1 MNFITPE
8 EVGFASQRLARIK
21 TKMQRY
27 VDEQKL
33 AGISTLITRRGNVVH
48 FEQVGMADV
57 EAGTPIAADTIFRIY
72 SMTKPITSVAVL
84 MLLEEGC
91 FRLNDPVA
99 AYLPIFKDVKV
110 LDKIDG
116 SGAWLVDPVRPMT
129 IRDLLTHTAGLSYGF
144 EENFYLDQ
152 LYLQQVWH
160 PVETN
165 PQLTLAEWIGAIA
178 QLPLAYHL
186 VLLWLFVVE
195 L

>member
-57 EAGTPIAADTIFRIY
+57 EAGTPMAADTIFRIY

-91 FRLNDPVA
+91 FRLSDPVA
-99 AYLPIFKDVKV
+99 DYLPIFK
-110 LDKIDG
+110 
-116 SGAWLVDPVRPMT
+116 T
-129 IRDLLTHTAGLSYGF
+129 LL
-144 EENFYLDQ
+144 N
-152 LYLQQVWH
+152 
-160 PVETN
+160 
-165 PQLTLAEWIGAIA
+165 
-178 QLPLAYHL
+178 
-186 VLLWLFVVE
+186 
-195 L
+195 